1 MEVSLRCDSQENLRQ
16 ALWVRLSQ
24 VWPFH
29 IFFRSTLALPSRGA
43 FSLSLIKGSLGHV
56 LGNSLLSDLDPSL
69 NSSPWM
75 RGAPHKAFCHQVI
88 FVGSINHLGFR
99 YNVIQMIGPRARFL
113 CLCMPVI

>member
-1 MEVSLRCDSQENLRQ
+1 MVVKEGLPGLR
-16 ALWVRLSQ
+16 
-24 VWPFH
+24 WP
-29 IFFRSTLALPSRGA
+29 SSM
-43 FSLSLIKGSLGHV
+43 LGHV
-56 LGNSLLSDLDPSL
+56 LGNGLLSNLDPSL
-69 NSSPWM
+69 SNSPWM